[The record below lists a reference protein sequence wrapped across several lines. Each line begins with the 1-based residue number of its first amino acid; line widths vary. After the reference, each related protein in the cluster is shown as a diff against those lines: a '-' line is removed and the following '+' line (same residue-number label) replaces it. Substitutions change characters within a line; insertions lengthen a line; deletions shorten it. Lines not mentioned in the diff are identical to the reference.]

1 MKSLW
6 TLVRELIDMIDW
18 WVALAMLLILGLGLA
33 VLVSVIRWLL

>member
-6 TLVRELIDMIDW
+6 TQVREFIDMIDW
-18 WVALAMLLILGLGLA
+18 WVALAMLLIVGLGLA

>member
-6 TLVRELIDMIDW
+6 TQVREFIDMIDW
-18 WVALAMLLILGLGLA
+18 WVAVAMLLILGLGLA